1 MEIGGYDQPQTPDEP
16 GPGQVCGETADW
28 IADAVE
34 KAVLGGAWQV
44 LTYWDSAPCPRDP

>member
-1 MEIGGYDQPQTPDEP
+1 MVAAVRGFVEIVDYEQPQTPDEL

-44 LTYWDSAPCPRDP
+44 LTY